1 MPKVGGPRSNKPTQL
16 KVLTGT
22 ARADRIHGNEPQ
34 PDLLRDL
41 TPPAWMDAVAKRHWK
56 NIAPKLQ
63 RMGVLTETDV
73 DTLALYCQAY
83 ARYRQTLKMI
93 GDLDYDS
100 PQFEEWEPKD
110 IAKVLSGLPV
120 RLEKAE
126 ASMRLLSHDLGLNPA
141 ARSRLSV
148 GKVEKPVDEMEGLL
162 GGRRSG

>member
-1 MPKVGGPRSNKPTQL
+1 MPSGGPRRNKPIAL
-16 KVLTGT
+16 RVLQ
-22 ARADRIHGNEPQ
+22 GNPGKRPLNDAEPT
-34 PDLLRDL
+34 PDALDDL
-41 TPPAWMDAVAKRHWK
+41 TPPTWMNIVAKRHWRQV
-56 NIAPKLQ
+56 APKLQ
-63 RMGVLTETDV
+63 RMGVLTEADV

-83 ARYRQTLKMI
+83 ARYRETLKMI

-100 PQFEEWEPKD
+100 EQFTDWEPKD

-148 GKVEKPVDEMEGLL
+148 GKAAEETDPMEALL
-162 GGRRSG
+162 GRNRA

>member
-1 MPKVGGPRSNKPTQL
+1 
-16 KVLTGT
+16 
-22 ARADRIHGNEPQ
+22 
-34 PDLLRDL
+34 
-41 TPPAWMDAVAKRHWK
+41 MDAVAKRHWK
-56 NIAPKLQ
+56 ATAPKLQ

-83 ARYRQTLKMI
+83 SRYRQTLKMI

-148 GKVEKPVDEMEGLL
+148 GKADKPVDEMEGLL
-162 GGRRSG
+162 SGRNTG

>member
-1 MPKVGGPRSNKPTQL
+1 MPRGGARNDKPTAL
-16 KVLTGT
+16 KLVTGNPGKRPLND
-22 ARADRIHGNEPQ
+22 AEPQ
-34 PDLLRDL
+34 SALLSDL
-41 TPPAWMDAVAKRHWK
+41 TPPTWMDAVAKRHWRA
-56 NIAPKLQ
+56 IAPKLQ

-83 ARYRQTLKMI
+83 SRYRETLKMI

-148 GKVEKPVDEMEGLL
+148 GKVDKPVDAMEGMLS
-162 GGRRSG
+162 GRRSG